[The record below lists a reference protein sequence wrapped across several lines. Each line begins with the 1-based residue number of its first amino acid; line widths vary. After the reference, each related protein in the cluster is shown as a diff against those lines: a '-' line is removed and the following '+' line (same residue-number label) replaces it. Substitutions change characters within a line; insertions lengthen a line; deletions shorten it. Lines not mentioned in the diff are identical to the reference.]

1 MTATARTHYNDSAHK
16 LLSPNREGYFA
27 QSARTVGGVVAQ
39 YEPPTQGEVIPAW
52 DEVVTNFA
60 DYRGA

>member
-16 LLSPNREGYFA
+16 LLCPNREGYFA
-27 QSARTVGGVVAQ
+27 QSARTVGGKVAQ

-52 DEVVTNFA
+52 DEQVEVYA
-60 DYRGA
+60 LRRGQ